1 MNRISSKFGIQIQPA
16 DVVQNVVLALKG
28 LRKRVKWSQAELA
41 ERSGVSLGSIKRF
54 ERTGKISLESLL
66 KLLHILDYLEKF
78 DHAFELSDNPDE
90 LEALFSD
97 KIRTKKA

>member
-1 MNRISSKFGIQIQPA
+1 MNRIPSKFGIQIQPA
-16 DVVQNVVLALKG
+16 DVVQSVVLVLKQ